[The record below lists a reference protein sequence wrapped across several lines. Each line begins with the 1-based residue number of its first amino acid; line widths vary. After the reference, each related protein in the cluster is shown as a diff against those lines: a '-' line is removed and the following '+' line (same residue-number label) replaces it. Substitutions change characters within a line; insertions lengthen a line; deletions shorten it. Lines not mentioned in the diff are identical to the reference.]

1 MSPDERLAAALAL
14 HARALRRSMHSQL
27 AEERRRGRGPLLELR
42 ELCGTALAGS
52 GLLQQ
57 GDAAFADACAQTLT
71 CGLLAARWLS
81 RHQPGPFTLHAHS
94 LSATSPPFAALFEQL
109 LALRGVPGLQQPLE
123 ELTRLLEHT
132 PMGGRLHRDPLHS
145 CYEDF
150 LEAYDPRLRARLGVY
165 STPQEV
171 VSCMVRTTHALLKQE
186 FGLPLGLA
194 DTTSWGDFAAA
205 HGLRV
210 PEGTHPEEPY
220 VRILDPATGTGTF
233 LEHVVR
239 VIQEELE
246 ARWSAE
252 GLGAEAR
259 RARWVEYV
267 RARLLPRVAGYEV
280 AMAPYA
286 VAHLRLGLLLREA
299 GFTFSASDR
308 LELSLTHTLA
318 PERRG
323 AFSVLLGNPP
333 YDRVES
339 GQEMWAGGQAL
350 LEDYLGPARRA
361 GAGAHLK
368 NLYNLYVYFIRWA
381 TWHVFEARKAPG
393 IVCLITPSS
402 YLRGPGFVGL
412 REHLRRLGSR
422 LHVLDLEGERRGT
435 RATDNVFEINTPVA
449 ILTLARGPRAGAGR
463 PRLAYHRVVGDRQ
476 AKLAFCARL
485 AELEQV
491 PWQEMPQEPQAPLLG
506 REAGTY
512 TRWPALTEL
521 FPWQHSG
528 VQYKRTWPIAPT
540 REVLQARW
548 EALLA
553 SEERARAFRETGAWR
568 IDKACAPL
576 LPGEPLAPAL
586 AELEPGAPMPRVARY
601 GFRSFDTQWALVDAR
616 LGDRM
621 RAPLWQCS
629 GPGQLYMTSLLSG
642 VLGPGPAA
650 TVSAHVPDL
659 HHFRGSFGGKDVIP
673 LWRDAARREA
683 NVCAGVLEALR
694 GQGLAGVEG
703 VHLFAYAYAVLA
715 NPRYVERFSEELRS
729 PGPRLPLTKDARLF
743 MQGAELGLS
752 LLRLQAR
759 AGAPPVGLARCAEPV
774 VGCPERHRYEEAAR
788 TLVVGA
794 GRFAPVAPE
803 VWRLS
808 VSGLQV
814 VKSWLD
820 YRMKGGAGRRSS
832 ALDDIRPEVWTEE
845 MSQELLELLWVLEAT
860 LARYPELDDF
870 LEQVLAGEL
879 STEAELPRPTEEER
893 KQPLPGTG
901 R

>member
-1 MSPDERLAAALAL
+1 MSPAKKLAADLAL
-14 HARALRRSMHSQL
+14 RARTLRQLLHSQL
-27 AEERRRGRGPLLELR
+27 TEQRRQGRGPLLELR
-42 ELCGTALAGS
+42 ESCATAHAGTALAQEGEE
-52 GLLQQ
+52 
-57 GDAAFADACAQTLT
+57 AFADACAQTLT

-81 RHQPGPFTLHAHS
+81 RHQPGPFTLHAHP
-94 LSATSPPFAALFEQL
+94 LPALLEQL
-109 LALRGVPGLQQPLE
+109 LALCREPRLQQPLE

-132 PMGGRLHRDPLHS
+132 PVGALFPRDPLRS

-150 LEAYDPRLRARLGVY
+150 LEAYDPKLRATLGVY
-165 STPQEV
+165 STPEEV
-171 VSCMVRTTHALLKQE
+171 VSCMVRTTHELLKQD

-205 HGLRV
+205 HGLQV
-210 PEGTHPEEPY
+210 PEGTHPEEPF

-267 RARLLPRVAGYEV
+267 RQGLLPRVAGYEL

-286 VAHLRLGLLLREA
+286 VAHLRLGLLLRES
-299 GFTFSASDR
+299 GFTLGASDR
-308 LELSLTHTLA
+308 LELSLTHALA
-318 PERRG
+318 PERRA

-339 GQEMWAGGQAL
+339 GEETWEGGQAL
-350 LEDYLGPARRA
+350 LEDYLEPARRA
-361 GAGAHLK
+361 GAGPHLK
-368 NLYNLYVYFIRWA
+368 NLYNLYVYFIRQA
-381 TWHVFEARKAPG
+381 TWQVFEARKAPG

-412 REHLRRLGSR
+412 REHLRRLATR
-422 LHVLDLEGERRGT
+422 LHVLDLEGDRRGT

-463 PRLAYHRVVGDRQ
+463 PRLAYHRVEGDRE

-485 AELEQV
+485 VELEQV
-491 PWQEMPQEPQAPLLG
+491 PWQDMPQEPRAPLLG
-506 REAGTY
+506 REGSTWA
-512 TRWPALTEL
+512 RWPALTDL

-540 REVLQARW
+540 REVLRARW

-553 SEERARAFRETGAWR
+553 AEDRAQAFKETETWRVERAY
-568 IDKACAPL
+568 APL
-576 LPGEPLAPAL
+576 LPGEPIAPPL
-586 AELEPGAPMPRVARY
+586 AELAPGAPLPRVELYA
-601 GFRSFDTQWALVDAR
+601 FRSFDRQWALVDAR

-673 LWRDAARREA
+673 LWRNPSRREP
-683 NVCAGVLEALR
+683 NVCAGVLEVLR
-694 GQGLAGVEG
+694 RQGLAGVEG

-715 NPRYVERFSEELRS
+715 HPRYVQRFSEELRS

-743 MQGAELGLS
+743 MHGAELGLA
-752 LLRLQAR
+752 LLRLHAR
-759 AGAPPVGLARCAEPV
+759 EGAPPPGQARCTAPV
-774 VGCPERHRYEEAAR
+774 VGCPERHRYDEATR

-803 VWRLS
+803 VWRFS

-832 ALDDIRPEVWTEE
+832 PLDDIRPEAWTEE
-845 MSQELLELLWVLEAT
+845 MIRELLELLWVLEAT
-860 LARYPELDDF
+860 LARYPELDEF
-870 LEQVLAGEL
+870 LERVLAGEL
-879 STEAELPRPTEEER
+879 WTEAELPRPTEAER
-893 KQPLPGTG
+893 KQPRTGTS
-901 R
+901 REW